1 MAAEP
6 KKAGSIASA
15 PPARKYEPEFKLGD
29 SEASRPV
36 AADGAYARISD
47 ARKALKDNKLSKDEY
62 KKVVAQLETMMKK
75 EIDQAKTDYKADK
88 ISKKEYKERV
98 AAIEK
103 KYK

>member
-1 MAAEP
+1 M
-6 KKAGSIASA
+6 
-15 PPARKYEPEFKLGD
+15 
-29 SEASRPV
+29 
-36 AADGAYARISD
+36 
-47 ARKALKDNKLSKDEY
+47 
-62 KKVVAQLETMMKK
+62 VAQLETMMKK